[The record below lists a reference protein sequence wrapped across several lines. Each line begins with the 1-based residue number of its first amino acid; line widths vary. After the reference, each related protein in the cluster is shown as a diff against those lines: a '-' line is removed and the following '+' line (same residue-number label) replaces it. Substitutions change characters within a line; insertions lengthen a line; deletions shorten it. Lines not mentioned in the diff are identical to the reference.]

1 MNSEDFSNSLDLRRA
16 IESLRNGVPSSAAVK
31 QMGCSQ
37 PRIEREFKQM
47 LSEASTPSSAD
58 SNTHGFLISGDFGAG
73 KSHLLAH
80 LEQIAFSN
88 NFACSKVAIS
98 KETPLNNLGKV
109 FISAMENGRL
119 PDKRGRFI
127 EELSDGLVKSGQDSQ
142 EYKDLLNW
150 AKESAANNQLNMIFA
165 ASLYLRTNY
174 HLEPKLLAD
183 IDAFWEGDKINVSAV
198 KKPLRA
204 MDKLKEFQFT
214 APKVVE
220 LPSQRLRFT
229 LELIKSVGYNGWI
242 VMLDELEL
250 IGSYTVLN
258 RGLSYAEIARWLGLS
273 ENRRF
278 PGLIFVGAVTDD
290 FALEIIDP
298 RGRRK
303 DHDKI
308 PARLQNHV
316 KHFTQV
322 GDATKGMNALLHD
335 CISLKEPS
343 DDEIDSSLE
352 TLRTLYKT
360 TYDWEPPH
368 YKATSGL
375 AGAQKRMRYKVR
387 AAINEWD
394 LRRLNPN
401 YRPDTKIDEYKIN
414 YEEGEDTDTEP
425 SEAVKGLRNSKFT
438 KLWKRT

>member
-1 MNSEDFSNSLDLRRA
+1 MTSEDFSNRLDLRRA
-16 IESLRNGVPSSAAVK
+16 IEALRNGVPSGAAVRK
-31 QMGCSQ
+31 MGCSQ
-37 PRIEREFKQM
+37 PRIERAFKQM
-47 LSEASTPSSAD
+47 LNEAATTNSTG
-58 SNTHGFLISGDFGAG
+58 SNIQGLLISGDFGAG

-80 LEQIAFSN
+80 LEQIALSN

-109 FISAMENGRL
+109 FKSAMENGRL

-127 EELSDGLVKSGQDSQ
+127 EELSDNLSKSGQDSQ
-142 EYKDLLNW
+142 EFKNLLNW
-150 AKESAANNQLNMIFA
+150 AKESAADSQLNMMFA

-174 HLEPKLLAD
+174 HLEPKLFAD
-183 IDAFWEGDKINVSAV
+183 IDAFWEGDRIKVSDI
-198 KKPLRA
+198 KKPLRS
-204 MDKLKEFQFT
+204 MDELKQFPFK

-229 LELIKSVGYNGWI
+229 LELIKSAGYNGWI

-273 ENRRF
+273 EERRF
-278 PGLIFVGAVTDD
+278 PGLIFVGAVTED

-303 DHDKI
+303 DYDKI
-308 PARLQNHV
+308 PPRLQNHV
-316 KHFTQV
+316 RYFAHV
-322 GDATKGMNALLHD
+322 GDATNGMNALLND
-335 CISLKEPS
+335 CIALNQPS
-343 DDEIDSSLE
+343 DDEIDASLE
-352 TLRTLYKT
+352 TLRKLYKS
-360 TYDWEPPH
+360 TYDWEPPQ
-368 YKATSGL
+368 YKATSGV
-375 AGAQKRMRYKVR
+375 AGLQKRMRYKVR

-401 YRPDTKIDEYKIN
+401 YQPDTKIDEYKIH
-414 YEEGEDTDTEP
+414 YEEGKDTES
-425 SEAVKGLRNSKFT
+425 SEVSRSN
-438 KLWKRT
+438 

>member
-1 MNSEDFSNSLDLRRA
+1 MNSEDSRHYLDLRRA
-16 IESLRNGVPSSAAVK
+16 IEALRNGVPSRAAVK
-31 QMGCSQ
+31 QMGCNQ
-37 PRIEREFKQM
+37 PRIERVFKQM
-47 LSEASTPSSAD
+47 LNEATKPNSAD
-58 SNTHGFLISGDFGAG
+58 SNTQGLLISGDFGAG

-80 LEQIAFSN
+80 LEQIALSN

-109 FISAMENGRL
+109 FSSAMENGRL

-127 EELSDGLVKSGQDSQ
+127 EELSDNLGKIGQDSL
-142 EYKDLLNW
+142 EFEDFLNW
-150 AKESAANNQLNMIFA
+150 AKESASSEQLNKIFA
-165 ASLYLRTNY
+165 ATLFLRTNY
-174 HLEPKLLAD
+174 QLEPKLGAD
-183 IDAFWEGDKINVSAV
+183 IEAFWEGDKIKVSDI
-198 KKPLRA
+198 KKPLRS
-204 MDKLKEFQFT
+204 MGKLKEFQFT

-250 IGSYTVLN
+250 ISSYTVLN

-273 ENRRF
+273 EDRRF

-290 FALEIIDP
+290 FALEVIDP

-303 DHDKI
+303 DNDKI

-316 KHFTQV
+316 KYFAHV
-322 GDATKGMNALLHD
+322 GDAINGMNALLNN
-335 CISLKEPS
+335 CIALNQPS

-368 YKATSGL
+368 YKSTSGD
-375 AGAQKRMRYKVR
+375 AGLQKRMRYKVR

-401 YRPDTKIDEYKIN
+401 YQPDTKIDEYKIH
-414 YEEGEDTDTEP
+414 YEEDKDTEP
-425 SEAVKGLRNSKFT
+425 GEVRRSK
-438 KLWKRT
+438 

>member
-1 MNSEDFSNSLDLRRA
+1 MNSEDLSNNLDLRRA
-16 IESLRNGVPSSAAVK
+16 IEALRNGVPSRAAVK
-31 QMGCSQ
+31 KMGCSQ
-37 PRIEREFKQM
+37 PRIERVFKQM
-47 LSEASTPSSAD
+47 LSEATTPNSAD
-58 SNTHGFLISGDFGAG
+58 SNTQGFLISGDFGAG

-80 LEQIAFSN
+80 LEQIALSN

-98 KETPLNNLGKV
+98 KETPLNNLEKV
-109 FISAMENGRL
+109 FKSAMENGRL
-119 PDKRGRFI
+119 PGKRGRFI
-127 EELSDGLVKSGQDSQ
+127 EELSDNLGKIGQDSQ
-142 EYKDLLNW
+142 EFKELLNW
-150 AKESAANNQLNMIFA
+150 AKESAASNQLSMIFA

-174 HLEPKLLAD
+174 YLEPSLFAD
-183 IDAFWEGDKINVSAV
+183 IEAFWEGDKIKVSDI
-198 KKPLRA
+198 KNPLRS
-204 MDKLKEFQFT
+204 MGKLKKFQFT

-242 VMLDELEL
+242 VMVDELEL

-273 ENRRF
+273 EDRRF
-278 PGLIFVGAVTDD
+278 PGLIFVGAVTED

-303 DHDKI
+303 DNDKI

-316 KHFTQV
+316 KYFAHV
-322 GDATKGMNALLHD
+322 SDATHGMKALLND
-335 CISLKEPS
+335 CIALNQPS

-352 TLRTLYKT
+352 TLRMLYKT

-368 YKATSGL
+368 HKATSGV
-375 AGAQKRMRYKVR
+375 AGLQKRMRYKVR

-394 LRRLNPN
+394 LRRLNPI
-401 YRPDTKIDEYKIN
+401 YQPDTKIDEYKIH
-414 YEEGEDTDTEP
+414 YEEGKDTEP
-425 SEAVKGLRNSKFT
+425 SDDSI
-438 KLWKRT
+438 